1 MSFCHALAVRLVY
14 FITQSN
20 LNWNMKVCEGF
31 SMRVRGIKGREDTR
45 RRQPKKKKKK
55 CSWQRCRGE
64 DRVNTLRNTN
74 EWSGFFCFYS
84 CGQKENHKTQRALK
98 TVSYFPPTRSNAI
111 SHLTLSPTLHLM
123 IPNVANSTSIM
134 HAEPRLS
141 LQWLNLTTSR
151 SFWCDSG
158 KVRGP
163 GGVNYT
169 SL

>member
-45 RRQPKKKKKK
+45 RRQPKKKK
-55 CSWQRCRGE
+55 SVADRDAEERTELTRCVTRMNS
-64 DRVNTLRNTN
+64 R
-74 EWSGFFCFYS
+74 GFFCFYS